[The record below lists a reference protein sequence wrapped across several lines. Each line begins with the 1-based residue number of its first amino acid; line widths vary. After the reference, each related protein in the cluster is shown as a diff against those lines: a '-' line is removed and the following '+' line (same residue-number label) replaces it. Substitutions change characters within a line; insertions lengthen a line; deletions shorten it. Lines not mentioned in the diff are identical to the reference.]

1 MNTLENKNMVETT
14 NGMTA
19 KASTLNDCVNLF
31 FQIGAMRGKDKT
43 ALLDMFSKAYSE
55 DPLVA
60 TKVLFWA
67 RDVRGGAGERQ
78 IFRDILNFVLGKR
91 R

>member
-43 ALLDMFSKAYSE
+43 ALLTMFSCFGQETLEVVLERDKSSE
-55 DPLVA
+55 
-60 TKVLFWA
+60 TF
-67 RDVRGGAGERQ
+67 
-78 IFRDILNFVLGKR
+78 
-91 R
+91 